1 MRAVSEFVINN
12 WFVLTSHI
20 LSHQKVLEQTKP
32 NNGTKQ
38 GNLHKLNL
46 AKKKVS
52 NGKSSLHKGWSD
64 ENKNTI
70 AKLMHV
76 RKTKV

>member
-1 MRAVSEFVINN
+1 MRALSEFVINN

-46 AKKKVS
+46 AKKKYQIANPVS
-52 NGKSSLHKGWSD
+52 
-64 ENKNTI
+64 
-70 AKLMHV
+70 
-76 RKTKV
+76 TKDGQMKIKIQ